1 MYLLLA
7 ALISSYAGTLAGVT
21 MPDTA
26 TSGAGTPL
34 VLNGMGLRE
43 KFFFDIYVGGLY
55 LPTKTADAKAIIEQ
69 DVPKRVVM
77 HFTYSKVTRD
87 QLLDSFDEAFA
98 KMSGSAALKSQIDQL
113 KGAIEGDV
121 VAGDVIILDYVPGAG
136 TTLTF
141 KGKKKVTIAGAE
153 FMRLL
158 WAVYVGPNPPTEAF
172 KRGLLGQ

>member
-1 MYLLLA
+1 
-7 ALISSYAGTLAGVT
+7 
-21 MPDTA
+21 
-26 TSGAGTPL
+26 
-34 VLNGMGLRE
+34 
-43 KFFFDIYVGGLY
+43 
-55 LPTKTADAKAIIEQ
+55 
-69 DVPKRVVM
+69 M
-77 HFTYSKVTRD
+77 HFTYGKVTRD
-87 QLLDSFDEAFA
+87 QLLESFDEAFA
-98 KMSGSAALKSQIDQL
+98 KMAGASALKAQIDQL

-121 VAGDVIILDYVPGAG
+121 VAGDIITLDYVPGAG